1 MIEDIPVTVNLTAPI
16 PKNRVKSCVVLL
28 LALGQLFAAQ
38 AQTVHSVWE
47 NLSFFGWLDQY
58 SLNTATY
65 NYVGAEACVPTS
77 SVNAMTYLQNSV
89 PGYFGTSLSG
99 TTYADWMAADAT
111 LVSASYMDT
120 SPSAGTYYNHIAYAL
135 NKYIIVEKGFS
146 LVHFSGMFPA
156 SYWNVAPYDKP
167 SYIYDGHPRANFFL
181 DSLAAGYATIF
192 SIEYGGGGGHELLAV
207 GFNWTDANSDGIIQ
221 SSENAKLYFVDPLD
235 SSATYSGGY
244 PSGDAKLTYGHV
256 WNAAESTN
264 SNLHIDYNQYG
275 GTLPYESSNYSYTG
289 TATIDTV
296 FAMSVPEPST
306 LSLVAASGF
315 AVILMRRRRNA

>member
-1 MIEDIPVTVNLTAPI
+1 MLAPVNLTAFTS
-16 PKNRVKSCVVLL
+16 KDRAKSCVVLL

-65 NYVGAEACVPTS
+65 NYVGPEACVPTS
-77 SVNAMTYLQNSV
+77 SVNAMTYLQNSASN
-89 PGYFGTSLSG
+89 YFGTALTG
-99 TTYADWMAADAT
+99 ITYADWMAADAT
-111 LVSASYMDT
+111 LVSPSYMDT

-146 LVHFSGMFPA
+146 LVRFSGMFPT
-156 SYWNVAPYDKP
+156 SYWDAAPYDKP

-192 SIEYGGGGGHELLAV
+192 SILYGGGGGHELLAV
-207 GFNWTDANSDGIIQ
+207 GFDWTDANSDGIIQ

-244 PSGDAKLTYGHV
+244 PSGDAKLTYGHI

-264 SNLHIDYNQYG
+264 SNLRIDYNQYG

-315 AVILMRRRRNA
+315 AVILMRRRRRA